1 MKAGARSVVLDPD
14 RDRLDSWKEI
24 AVYLDRAVRTAQRW
38 KKGEGLPVH
47 RHFHAKASSVYAFK
61 HEIDAWLRSRSRA
74 TSEPAPD
81 KECSEPTAE
90 TLNPTLLVAARMP
103 AKSQLLLQNSAA
115 GVGSLDLLQGENR
128 IRLYF
133 YVQFRGERDSNSSL
147 KKSVTRAGDVN

>member
-1 MKAGARSVVLDPD
+1 MWTTGVKPMKAGARSVLGPD

-24 AVYLDRAVRTAQRW
+24 AVYLRRQVRTVQRW
-38 KKGEGLPVH
+38 EEREGLPVQ
-47 RHFHAKASSVYAFK
+47 RHVHAKASSVCAFK

-74 TSEPAPD
+74 ASEPAPH

-103 AKSQLLLQNSAA
+103 AKSQLLLQNPAA

-133 YVQFRGERDSNSSL
+133 YIQFRGERDANPRSRNQ
-147 KKSVTRAGDVN
+147 